1 MGPMDMIN
9 AWSAK
14 IEPLRRGPL
23 DMIDAWSAE
32 IEPSR
37 HGNNYPSM
45 VLDEGIDWYSDLME
59 PLNRLFRDPPVP
71 EMRDAFFPRVRIAPG
86 VYRSVHID
94 NVKTPADLI
103 GDLALMDPD
112 RAEEVFQKRRLLW
125 GLAEYAVAEDPD
137 EFPNIPA
144 QKLPDPIG
152 PTHRPV
158 PSSGDRAE
166 RNVAAWPSG
175 EPTGTTSGSETLF
188 NIGGRDVSRDQATL
202 LAIPLVT
209 ALLGGLTA
217 PGGKPLGGSLLGG
230 AAGAAL
236 AALLNSNMNR
246 KTT

>member
-1 MGPMDMIN
+1 MGPMDMLD

-14 IEPLRRGPL
+14 IEPLR
-23 DMIDAWSAE
+23 
-32 IEPSR
+32 
-37 HGNNYPSM
+37 HYNNYPSM
-45 VLDEGIDWYSDLME
+45 VLDEGIDWYTDLME
-59 PLNRLFRDPPVP
+59 PLNRPFLDPPVP

-86 VYRSVHID
+86 LYRSVHID

-112 RAEEVFQKRRLLW
+112 RAEKVFQQRRFLW

-137 EFPNIPA
+137 EFPYIPA

-158 PSSGDRAE
+158 PSSGNRAGGQSSPADGPASSSDAE
-166 RNVAAWPSG
+166 HSVSAGPSG